1 MGYKH
6 GLKGKFYVSSTAFNG
21 SGSPTWVLLDLAESV
36 GREDSREEAEV
47 KNRKGDFTTF
57 GVGKRT
63 LSFTLPCTYDEADA
77 AQTIV
82 WAAYRAGTPIAIADM
97 DGLIATVG
105 TKGMQMDVVVTQ
117 APKPSDLAAY
127 DTVEFVFKPAAE
139 TDKTPTLVTI
149 AS

>member
-1 MGYKH
+1 MAYKH
-6 GLKGKFYVSSTAFNG
+6 GLKGKFYVSSTAFN
-21 SGSPTWVLLDLAESV
+21 SAGSPTWVLLDLAESV

-47 KNRKGDFTTF
+47 KNRKGDFVTF

-63 LSFTLPCTYDEADA
+63 LAFTLPCTADEADA
-77 AQTIV
+77 AQVIV
-82 WAAYRAGTPIAIADM
+82 FAAYRAGTPIAIADM

-105 TKGMQMDVVVTQ
+105 SKGMQMDVVVTQ

-139 TDKTPTLVTI
+139 TDKVPTLVTI